1 MSDRFANKVALIT
14 GGGSGIGA
22 ATARRLADEGAT
34 VVVTGRRLDKLQEVA
49 RHQEKRMIAPRQLD
63 VTDPAAVETTIEWIV
78 DEFGALDV
86 VVNNAGIG
94 PAGTI
99 EQTSDAAWAT
109 MIATVLSGAFYVC
122 RSALPHLK
130 TTRGNVVNVSSVSGV
145 GGDWG
150 GASYNA
156 AKGGLTNLT
165 RALALDHAASGIRVN
180 AVAPS
185 LTKTDMTA
193 KVDADPDLEARF
205 MDRLPPGRAAEPAE
219 VAAAIAFLASDDAS
233 FVNGV
238 ILPVDGGLGASNG
251 QPRLG

>member
-1 MSDRFANKVALIT
+1 MSGRFEAKIALVT

-22 ATARRLADEGAT
+22 ATATRLADEGAT
-34 VVVTGRRLDKLQEVA
+34 VVITGRRLRNLEEVA
-49 RHQEKRMIAPRQLD
+49 DLQPSGRIAPRQLD
-63 VTDPAAVETTIEWIV
+63 VTDAAAVQSVVAGIV
-78 DEFGALDV
+78 EEFGRLDV

-94 PAGTI
+94 PSGTI
-99 EQTSDAAWAT
+99 EQTTDADWHD
-109 MIATVLSGAFYVC
+109 MIATVLSGAFHT
-122 RSALPHLK
+122 SKAALPHLK
-130 TTRGNVVNVSSVSGV
+130 STKGNIVNVSSVSGL

-150 GASYNA
+150 AASYNA

-185 LTKTDMTA
+185 LTRTDMTA
-193 KVDADPDLEARF
+193 RVDSDPVLFAGF
-205 MDRLPPGRAAEPAE
+205 MNRLPLGRAAEPAE

>member
-1 MSDRFANKVALIT
+1 MSDRFTNKIALIT
-14 GGGSGIGA
+14 GGGTGIGA
-22 ATARRLADEGAT
+22 ATAIRLADEGAT
-34 VVVTGRRLDKLQEVA
+34 VVITGRRLQKLQEVA
-49 RHQEKRMIAPRQLD
+49 RHQAKGTIAARQLD
-63 VTDPAAVETTIEWIV
+63 VTDPAAVETIIGGIV
-78 DEFGALDV
+78 DEFGAIDV

-99 EQTSDAAWAT
+99 EQTTDTAWAI
-109 MIATVLSGAFYVC
+109 MIATVLSGAFYV
-122 RSALPHLK
+122 SKFALPHLK
-130 TTRGNVVNVSSVSGV
+130 ATRGSIVNVSSVSGL

-150 GASYNA
+150 AASYNA

-185 LTKTDMTA
+185 LTQTDMTV
-193 KVDADPDLEARF
+193 KVDADPELRAQF
-205 MDRLPPGRAAEPAE
+205 MDRLPPGRAAEPDE
-219 VAAAIAFLASDDAS
+219 VASAILFLASDEAS
-233 FVNGV
+233 FINGV